1 MTILTR
7 LSENRKTTIK
17 QIMREKGKTIYY
29 VHYSKIRNRITH
41 KLASHFNNKKYGITR
56 YCQQD

>member
-17 QIMREKGKTIYY
+17 QIMREKGKTIYMC
-29 VHYSKIRNRITH
+29 IIQ
-41 KLASHFNNKKYGITR
+41 KYAIE
-56 YCQQD
+56 